1 MQPACPAQTGS
12 GGRLRLPSGLAFHST
27 PFDFARDSTALGL
40 RSALAQLIGR
50 CGDSRRSGGA
60 PYGET
65 LRPTRLRPERRP
77 LLKATSGDTVC
88 GRSRRAS
95 LDLAAAHPQFRR
107 LRRHRCTDAAER
119 AEPASR
125 RLYVGGPI
133 AEGRALG
140 QVKLLAVV
148 GDLGALCLGPRCP
161 SCTSS
166 RCSHRTCRGL
176 RLVKWCK
183 SCASTA
189 VLSPDDHL
197 NERVP
202 GGTVPAQRPAT
213 ARVQ

>member
-1 MQPACPAQTGS
+1 MICSQGGARISLGLMPGIDGQYGLYIRCWSGRPTPRTCPALDLS

-166 RCSHRTCRGL
+166 RCSHRTCGAAQVSR
-176 RLVKWCK
+176 K
-183 SCASTA
+183 TA
-189 VLSPDDHL
+189 
-197 NERVP
+197 
-202 GGTVPAQRPAT
+202 
-213 ARVQ
+213 